1 MSNPFEDDFS
11 IGTVFGEDETVYD
24 LAKILN
30 KSPAQIA
37 IEFGTWFKNTFGGGG
52 PKGPDEW
59 IKHGDQWLEDSG
71 YSRGGTTPA
80 GQGSGLGQYLNDR
93 NATTTTTTPTET
105 TTTTTD
111 DVDTARRRAVLENLG
126 VNTTGMSAQEIEQT
140 LNDIYDN
147 QNIAPTETTTT
158 TTDTDVFVDETP
170 VDDPFKED
178 PVMPNVTVVDKF
190 PMGDMGFS
198 VGDLVQYGGIVYVL
212 GSLGDWTKLPGQGES
227 DLVSDTQPG
236 GGLMEEITGTGSSGL
251 ETLAGAFGI
260 EGILSDLIGSIASPN
275 VSGGSSLF
283 DKLLELYALSDVYKN
298 SFKYKVP
305 TSQMDAQSEIGKQ
318 WGLPTRESMKMKGL
332 GPNYLQG
339 QKYAMN
345 LGQTMPAATHTVG
358 MPYIEKG
365 KHGGIMGI
373 QQSYGDITPAF
384 LEPGEFVFT
393 KKATDNI
400 GAKRLYKLMKQAEQM
415 GME

>member
-1 MSNPFEDDFS
+1 MSNLTNPFEYDTVPSNHEEFAQQVNVITDTIESIYGREGVFS
-11 IGTVFGEDETVYD
+11 TSPYEMAYKFARWYMDKFGH
-24 LAKILN
+24 
-30 KSPAQIA
+30 
-37 IEFGTWFKNTFGGGG
+37 G
-52 PKGPDEW
+52 PMGPEEW
-59 IKHGDQWLEDSG
+59 IKYGDQWQEESG
-71 YSRGGTTPA
+71 FATSGTTA
-80 GQGSGLGQYLNDR
+80 GGQGSGLDQYVQDR
-93 NATTTTTTPTET
+93 NETTTTTPTET
-105 TTTTTD
+105 TTTTTETVED
-111 DVDTARRRAVLENLG
+111 PYTGEKVAAVDAFPDASVSSEGDKIYNKDNGIYYIFRNGQWIADQFGGLG
-126 VNTTGMSAQEIEQT
+126 DSD
-140 LNDIYDN
+140 L
-147 QNIAPTETTTT
+147 
-158 TTDTDVFVDETP
+158 TDGV
-170 VDDPFKED
+170 VDDTPGSSADNSSIEEIT
-178 PVMPNVTVVDKF
+178 VT
-190 PMGDMGFS
+190 G
-198 VGDLVQYGGIVYVL
+198 
-212 GSLGDWTKLPGQGES
+212 
-227 DLVSDTQPG
+227 TQPG
-236 GGLMEEITGTGSSGL
+236 GFDWSSI
-251 ETLAGAFGI
+251 LAGLG
-260 EGILSDLIGSIASPN
+260 GLGGLGSLIGGIAGLSTPKA
-275 VSGGSSLF
+275 SGSLF

-345 LGQTMPAATHTVG
+345 LGQTMPAATHVVG